1 MAAITE
7 LRRTYPL
14 AALLKVAGIPRSTYY
29 YHSQKANAV
38 DKHAKERAEII
49 AIYQENQGRYG
60 YQRIGME
67 LRNRGFRLNYK
78 RL

>member
-1 MAAITE
+1 M
-7 LRRTYPL
+7 
-14 AALLKVAGIPRSTYY
+14 
-29 YHSQKANAV
+29 